1 MGKVGSLI
9 AWFLRFWRNQAFGV
23 QPTDKLPLFPMNG
36 NGKVNTEKV
45 IRTIEALEN
54 NEEWHLYVETLAE
67 VLNELIDDV
76 RKEIGKP
83 TNTASLR
90 YTGVIP
96 NIKEKVQFF
105 SKISFID
112 GEIVELLRVINHF
125 LKPYALQIHPI
136 GSKGLFVSRIENGRG
151 TLVDE
156 LEKRFR
162 EKLQK

>member
-1 MGKVGSLI
+1 
-9 AWFLRFWRNQAFGV
+9 
-23 QPTDKLPLFPMNG
+23 MNG

-45 IRTIEALEN
+45 LRTIEALEN
-54 NEEWHLYVETLAE
+54 NEEWNLYVETLAE

-96 NIKEKVQFF
+96 NIKEKVQYF
-105 SKISFID
+105 SKVSFVD

-125 LKPYALQIHPI
+125 LKNYNLQIHPI
-136 GSKGLFVSRIENGRG
+136 GSKGLFVSRIENGKKG

-156 LEKRFR
+156 IEKRLR
-162 EKLQK
+162 QKLER

>member
-1 MGKVGSLI
+1 
-9 AWFLRFWRNQAFGV
+9 
-23 QPTDKLPLFPMNG
+23 MNG

-45 IRTIEALEN
+45 LRTIEALEN
-54 NEEWHLYVETLAE
+54 NEEWNLYVETLAE

-96 NIKEKVQFF
+96 NIKEKVQYF
-105 SKISFID
+105 SKVSFVD

-125 LKPYALQIHPI
+125 LKNYNLHIHPI
-136 GSKGLFVSRIENGRG
+136 GGKGLFVSRIENGKKG

-156 LEKRFR
+156 IEKRLR
-162 EKLQK
+162 QKLER